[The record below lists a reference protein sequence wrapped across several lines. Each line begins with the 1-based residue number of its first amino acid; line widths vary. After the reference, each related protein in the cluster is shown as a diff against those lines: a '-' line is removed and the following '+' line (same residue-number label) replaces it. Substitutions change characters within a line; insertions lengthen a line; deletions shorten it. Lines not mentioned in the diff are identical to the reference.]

1 MILLI
6 YKDTSHSIVT
16 FMEENTAP
24 PRSRPS
30 GIADVEKIGNNLR
43 GILTFEKNR
52 IEVPYSLPG
61 DSYNVTLFK
70 KKRRKPSAKL
80 ELISQV
86 SRSVTPPCPAFT
98 RCGGCSAQHI
108 PYEEQFIYKT
118 TQLSESYKNDF
129 GIEPVLISARKT
141 LHYRNRMDF
150 AVFPG
155 PIIGQRESGSF
166 RHIVDLETCFIQ
178 SEESNE
184 ELKRF
189 RNLLSQFPDLPYDR
203 RSDSGFL
210 KYITLR
216 KAKNTSDL
224 MTILSFVEEFKD
236 SNEEKEFAE
245 ACLKHLKADHLLFC
259 FNRRKGEISAIGEVK
274 VLRGKESYQEL
285 VSGKEFRVPF
295 DSFFQPNPE
304 GFQPILEFI
313 ETEIPES
320 ADHLIDLFC
329 GSGFFSRIFAHKFKK
344 ITGIDSIESSLQIA
358 RKQMEF
364 DFPNIQFSYLREDL
378 FSKKASTGLENLF
391 QTEEKNV
398 LIADPPRAGL
408 GEFVIDALKH
418 SKISFFLYVSCNPSS
433 QKEDLMKLKDTFR
446 IQKILITDP
455 YPQTPHLESVAF
467 LSAKD
472 APSLEN
478 SILRT

>member
-1 MILLI
+1 MS
-6 YKDTSHSIVT
+6 DANS
-16 FMEENTAP
+16 P
-24 PRSRPS
+24 PHRPN
-30 GIADVEKIGNNLR
+30 GIAEVEKIGTNLR
-43 GILTFEKNR
+43 GTLTFEKNR

-86 SRSVTPPCPAFT
+86 PRAVTPPCPAFT

-118 TQLSESYKNDF
+118 ANLLESYKKDF
-129 GIEPVLISARKT
+129 GIDPILIPAQNQ

-155 PIIGQRESGSF
+155 PTIGQREAGSF
-166 RHIVDLETCFIQ
+166 RYIVDLETCFIQ
-178 SEESNE
+178 SDESNE

-189 RNLLSQFPDLPYDR
+189 RTLIANFPNIPYDR
-203 RSDSGFL
+203 RSDSGSL

-224 MTILSFVEEFKD
+224 MTILTFAEEFKD

-245 ACLKHLKADHLLFC
+245 ACLQSLKADHLLFC
-259 FNRRKGEISAIGEVK
+259 FNRRRGEISAMGEVK
-274 VLRGKESYQEL
+274 ILRGKESYQEL

-304 GFQPILEFI
+304 GFQPILNFI
-313 ETEIPES
+313 ENEIPKTS
-320 ADHLIDLFC
+320 DHLIDLFC
-329 GSGFFSRIFAHKFKK
+329 GSGFFSRIFGHKFKK
-344 ITGIDSIESSLQIA
+344 ITGIDSIESSLEIA

-378 FSKKASTGLENLF
+378 FSKKASAGLENLF
-391 QTEEKNV
+391 QTKEKNV

-408 GEFVIDALKH
+408 GEFVIDALKN

-433 QKEDLMKLKDTFR
+433 QKEDLMKLKDTFQ

-472 APSLEN
+472 TSSPEN
-478 SILRT
+478 

>member
-6 YKDTSHSIVT
+6 YRDSTISIVT
-16 FMEENTAP
+16 LMEENSVFRAE
-24 PRSRPS
+24 RPS
-30 GIADVEKIGNNLR
+30 GIVQVEKIGANLR
-43 GILTFEKNR
+43 GSFTFEKNR

-86 SRSVTPPCPAFT
+86 PRTVTAPCPAFT

-108 PYEEQFIYKT
+108 PYEEQFVYKT
-118 TQLSESYKNDF
+118 SKLSESYRKDF
-129 GIEPVLISARKT
+129 GIEPVLISAQKEF
-141 LHYRNRMDF
+141 HYRNRMDF

-155 PIIGQRESGSF
+155 PVIGQREAGSF
-166 RHIVDLETCFIQ
+166 RYIVDLEYCFIQ

-189 RNLLSQFPDLPYDR
+189 RTLLSEFPNLPYDR

-210 KYITLR
+210 KYVTLR
-216 KAKNTSDL
+216 KAKNTTDL
-224 MTILSFVEEFKD
+224 MTILTFVEEFKN

-245 ACLKHLKADHLLFC
+245 ACLKYLKADHLLFC

-274 VLRGKESYQEL
+274 ILRGKEFYQEL

-295 DSFFQPNPE
+295 DSFFQPNPD
-304 GFQPILEFI
+304 GFQPILDFI
-313 ETEIPES
+313 ENEIPKS

-344 ITGIDSIESSLQIA
+344 ITGIDSIESSLEIA
-358 RKQMEF
+358 RKQMTF

-378 FSKKASTGLENLF
+378 FSKKASPALENLF
-391 QTEEKNV
+391 QTQENNV

-408 GEFVIDALKH
+408 GEFVIDALKN
-418 SKISFFLYVSCNPSS
+418 SKISFFLYVSCNPGS
-433 QKEDLMKLKDTFR
+433 QKEDLSKLKDSFQ

-467 LSAKD
+467 LR
-472 APSLEN
+472 
-478 SILRT
+478 SISD